1 LPVVLLRVVP
11 PVVEIVEVMVM
22 VGRKFDG
29 EMEMPVVVTGTLE
42 AGADWELD
50 GAADGELVGVVE
62 IEGTHGLVE
71 LPYSMIKP
79 ATSVFRPLTHPSK
92 LYSIV
97 LLILA
102 FVGNPRRK
110 KQTA

>member
-42 AGADWELD
+42 AGAELD

-62 IEGTHGLVE
+62 TEGTHGLVE